1 MNKRQIKTVVALGCL
16 VALALTTSA
25 TGQSTSKLWSGDP
38 VADRQ
43 RLMKLNGA
51 SWADAQA
58 KLKAGNAEAVA
69 VNAETMALIATQIVA
84 LFPEGSLTDKSK
96 AKPEIWQKWPEF
108 ESAVKNYAMQA
119 EKLRDAARS
128 KDLAATEAV
137 AKDFGRQACGTCHTP
152 FRVPPPQQ
160 QTPAPPQQQ
169 QPR

>member
-1 MNKRQIKTVVALGCL
+1 MKRYATTGIIVISL
-16 VALALTTSA
+16 VAVTAVGCA
-25 TGQSTSKLWSGDP
+25 TGSRSEKIGSGDI

-69 VNAETMALIATQIVA
+69 VNAETMALIATQITA
-84 LFPEGSLTDKSK
+84 LFPEGSLTEKSK

-108 ESAVKNYAMQA
+108 EAAVKNYAMQA
-119 EKLRDAARS
+119 DKLRDAARS

-137 AKDFGRQACGTCHTP
+137 AKEFGRQACGSCHTP

-160 QTPAPPQQQ
+160 QAPAPPQQL

>member
-1 MNKRQIKTVVALGCL
+1 MKSKHVRAGVVLGSL
-16 VALALTTSA
+16 VALALAGSA
-25 TGQSTSKLWSGDP
+25 TGQSTAKIWTSDV

-69 VNAETMALIATQIVA
+69 VNAETMALIATQITA
-84 LFPEGSLTDKSK
+84 LFPEGSLTEKSK

-108 ESAVKNYAMQA
+108 ESAVKNYAMQV

-137 AKDFGRQACGTCHTP
+137 AKEFGRQACGTCHQP

-160 QTPAPPQQQ
+160 PAPPT
-169 QPR
+169 R